1 MDICKCGHPLEDHA
15 GHAPHYCH
23 ADCEC
28 NAYIQADPA
37 DRKAAITSAERAVI
51 EAANRA
57 SWWRHSSDC
66 DIYDEQIRKPCNCGL
81 ETMVAAVDALI
92 AAREG

>member
-37 DRKAAITSAERAVI
+37 DRITSAERAVI
-51 EAANRA
+51 EAAVEESIWRRQIDLQRPDIIACTLDGLVHAERA
-57 SWWRHSSDC
+57 V
-66 DIYDEQIRKPCNCGL
+66 L
-81 ETMVAAVDALI
+81 AAVDALL
-92 AAREG
+92 AAREGR